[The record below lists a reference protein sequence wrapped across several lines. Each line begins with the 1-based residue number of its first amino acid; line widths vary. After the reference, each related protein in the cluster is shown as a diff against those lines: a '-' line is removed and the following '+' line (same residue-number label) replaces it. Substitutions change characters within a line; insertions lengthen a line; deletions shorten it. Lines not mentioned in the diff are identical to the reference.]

1 MHRKPSYF
9 KIGMFV
15 LLAVALLLVAVVIF
29 GSGLLGQDALRF
41 ETYFNESITGLT
53 TGSHVEFRGVRIGRV
68 ETIAFAGGT
77 YNIPREDGQLSI
89 FEPYVRVVFSVPR
102 KNMPQFA
109 TEETITVLDQMIA
122 RGLRVRVMSNILT
135 GQAFLEA
142 NYLDPNRF
150 PVLEVPWIPEH
161 TYIPSAPSELMT
173 LKDSLDKIFVR
184 LQEIDFEGL
193 VTSFQETL
201 DAVEKAVAD
210 ANLAQM
216 SEEAIGLLAETRQKV
231 SALDTIGLSEATHRL
246 LVSLDR
252 AVTDANVPQLSA
264 EAKRFVTE
272 IRATNESLQHLLAG
286 PEGLAPGT
294 NIPEVIARL
303 NRAMTSL
310 DQLVSS
316 EKPEIEIILANFRE
330 ISDNLRDL
338 TESLRSRPSELF
350 FSRPPRESEVYE

>member
-9 KIGMFV
+9 KIGVFV
-15 LLAVALLLVAVVIF
+15 LLAVALLLVGVVIF
-29 GSGLLGQDALRF
+29 GSGLFRRDALKF

-53 TGSHVEFRGVRIGRV
+53 TGSTVEFRGVRIGRV
-68 ETIAFAGGT
+68 ETITFAGGT
-77 YNIPREDGQLSI
+77 YNIPRDNGRVSI

-102 KNMPQFA
+102 NNMPQFA
-109 TEETITVLDQMIA
+109 TEETIAVLDQMIA
-122 RGLRVRVMSNILT
+122 KGLRVRVTSNILT

-150 PVLEVPWIPEH
+150 PVLEVPWTPQY
-161 TYIPSAPSELMT
+161 TYIPSAPSELTT

-193 VTSFQETL
+193 VASFQKTL

-210 ANLAQM
+210 ANLAQI
-216 SEEAIGLLAETRQKV
+216 SEQATGLLAETRQKV
-231 SALDTIGLSEATHRL
+231 NALDTAGLSEATQRL
-246 LVSLDR
+246 LASLDR
-252 AVTDANVPQLSA
+252 AVTDANVPQLSE
-264 EAKRFVTE
+264 EARQFVTE
-272 IRATNESLQHLLAG
+272 IRRTNEGLQHLLIG
-286 PEGLAPGT
+286 PEGLPPGT
-294 NIPEVIARL
+294 NVPEVIAKL

-310 DQLVSS
+310 DRLVSG

-350 FSRPPRESEVYE
+350 FSRPPRQSEVYE